1 MIRKDL
7 EIILILTYKRSIL
20 ENSNNIRE
28 LPLISDKNSI
38 DQIIK
43 YLLKFIELSS
53 DTTIENMNKEEGT
66 EILNKTLRD
75 YIDDIGSSKS
85 LSENNDKRNFD
96 QIEDEFEDEVYI
108 INEVLHCNNF
118 DFGEI
123 KEKLFYF
130 INIISKENKILNNE
144 NLEKISKE
152 ISENL

>member
-1 MIRKDL
+1 M
-7 EIILILTYKRSIL
+7 

-28 LPLISDKNSI
+28 LPLISDINSI
-38 DQIIK
+38 EQITDYLSEFIK
-43 YLLKFIELSS
+43 LSS

-85 LSENNDKRNFD
+85 LSENNDKRNID

-118 DFGEI
+118 DFGKI

-152 ISENL
+152 ISKDLAIKY

>member
-1 MIRKDL
+1 M
-7 EIILILTYKRSIL
+7 
-20 ENSNNIRE
+20 ENSNNISE

-38 DQIIK
+38 DQIIE

-53 DTTIENMNKEEGT
+53 GTTIEDYNKDEGT

-85 LSENNDKRNFD
+85 LSENNDKRNID

-118 DFGEI
+118 DFGKI

-130 INIISKENKILNNE
+130 INIISKENKILNI
-144 NLEKISKE
+144 EK
-152 ISENL
+152 L